1 MKTLISLTLL
11 LVINSAF
18 AASLYAPDG
27 TYLGEV
33 GGYKYGVNNIDN
45 PSGPY
50 GNEYGA
56 HSIHNKS
63 GVYGNEYSQQSP
75 NNPMVIHS
83 TPTFTE
89 APSDPSRNN
98 LTPLAPWPSMPCTT
112 CGANFQEIPW

>member
-1 MKTLISLTLL
+1 MKTLIALL
-11 LVINSAF
+11 LFSNSAL

-83 TPTFTE
+83 TPTFRNETPE
-89 APSDPSRNN
+89 PVNDNSTGYDAYRVITIPPDP
-98 LTPLAPWPSMPCTT
+98 LTGRSSSTY
-112 CGANFQEIPW
+112 Q